1 MYPTAVKKS
10 ILCTLL
16 LLGSL
21 LLSGCAAEPAETV
34 PPTETLPSVPERPV
48 LRDVKFVSGT
58 TFSGALRPL
67 VFPEKTAEY
76 EVLAMPV
83 LLIETEEGAPIDSK
97 EVYQNAALSLY
108 GCEEKYILED
118 VPMEI
123 RGRGNNSWTY
133 PKKSYKFKLTEKQ
146 NILGL
151 ADGKERTWCLLANQ
165 CDLSLQRNRISF
177 EFCRYMDGIDWSP
190 ACTPVEVYLN
200 GEYVGAYL
208 LVEEIK
214 VSGDRVHIEDTAPDE
229 IDTGYLV
236 EMSNYAEGDTLFH
249 VNGRAYMI
257 HSDLSENLGTWKK
270 QRSFIRDYITEAQN
284 ALLTGT
290 REEAAKWLDLDSL
303 AAAYLVEETIL
314 NLDSQWDSF
323 YLHKDAGGKLVVGP
337 VWDFDLSMGNAD
349 DGSDDYRGLFV
360 GNGRGSGNGYDSW
373 FGGALAQQWFREMVA
388 EKWAEVYDS
397 FVQMPLFIRD
407 EAEIGWDSYQRNFA
421 KWNIFGQKQNR
432 ETPAVVALKNFGEHT
447 DYLIDWLE
455 HRIAWLDELFRNP
468 AFVTEGEGLRNLK
481 QRTAIQTHTAEE
493 K

>member
-1 MYPTAVKKS
+1 MKKS

-21 LLSGCAAEPAETV
+21 LLSGCAAEPAETM

-214 VSGDRVHIEDTAPDE
+214 VSGDRVHITDTAPDE

-303 AAAYLVEETIL
+303 A
-314 NLDSQWDSF
+314 
-323 YLHKDAGGKLVVGP
+323 
-337 VWDFDLSMGNAD
+337 
-349 DGSDDYRGLFV
+349 
-360 GNGRGSGNGYDSW
+360 
-373 FGGALAQQWFREMVA
+373 
-388 EKWAEVYDS
+388 
-397 FVQMPLFIRD
+397 
-407 EAEIGWDSYQRNFA
+407 
-421 KWNIFGQKQNR
+421 
-432 ETPAVVALKNFGEHT
+432 
-447 DYLIDWLE
+447 
-455 HRIAWLDELFRNP
+455 
-468 AFVTEGEGLRNLK
+468 
-481 QRTAIQTHTAEE
+481 
-493 K
+493 